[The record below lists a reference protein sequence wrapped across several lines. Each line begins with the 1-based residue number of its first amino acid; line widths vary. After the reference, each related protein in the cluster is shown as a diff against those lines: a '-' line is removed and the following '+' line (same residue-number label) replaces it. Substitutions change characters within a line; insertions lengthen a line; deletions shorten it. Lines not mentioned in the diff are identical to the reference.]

1 MNWLPVFRVLVKNF
15 AAAFFLFLPPSPEA
29 SLSRGVHIN
38 ALSRQSVC
46 FQRAR
51 DRILFFLG
59 GGDIILLKLII
70 KIIRR
75 LSVFFIF
82 QLYFVD
88 SLSDFI
94 FCKGEAGSSHAQSQI
109 RFQFALS
116 VRIFLR
122 FLKSLSFIQLKSYGE
137 SQAI

>member
-1 MNWLPVFRVLVKNF
+1 MNWLPVFHVLVKSF

-51 DRILFFLG
+51 DRILFFWG
-59 GGDIILLKLII
+59 GGIILLKLII
-70 KIIRR
+70 KIIRH